1 LAPEVPEAWLDRA
14 DDDLLIA
21 GLLLESVANAI
32 PEHENA
38 FATGALFHAQQAA
51 EKAMKALLI
60 AEGEL
65 PARTH
70 DLGALADRCA
80 ALVPELESALAN
92 VDQLSPY
99 AVRIRYPGEGLDL
112 TNAEVEAR
120 VEIARTCLTAIRNR
134 LSQT

>member
-1 LAPEVPEAWLDRA
+1 LAAEVPEAWLDRA
-14 DDDLLIA
+14 NDDLLIA
-21 GLLLESVANAI
+21 DLLLESVANAV

-51 EKAMKALLI
+51 EKAMKALLL
-60 AEGEL
+60 AEREL
-65 PARTH
+65 PPRTH
-70 DLGALADRCA
+70 DLGALADRCV
-80 ALVPELESALAN
+80 ALAPELESALTN

-112 TNAEVEAR
+112 TTAEVAER
-120 VEIARTCLTAIRNR
+120 VEIARTCLAAIRGR